1 MVLES
6 QFKSFMRTRG
16 CQHLPVRRNPPSCLS
31 GQIDCD
37 NQFNLNG
44 RVGVKPGRH
53 VLPAPVPQ
61 LQKHKASE
69 ANQDDEPRRSLQGR
83 AQAEQSAISAVGC
96 KQYGETGKG
105 QEHHRCEPAD
115 VEHSVEVY
123 PRFDEEGHL
132 RVEEFLTRQQQRSQD
147 LRQDHQ
153 E

>member
-1 MVLES
+1 M
-6 QFKSFMRTRG
+6 
-16 CQHLPVRRNPPSCLS
+16 N
-31 GQIDCD
+31 CD

-44 RVGVKPGRH
+44 HVGVKPGRH

-61 LQKHKASE
+61 VEKRIASE
-69 ANQDDEPRRSLQGR
+69 ANQDDEPRQSLHCR

-105 QEHHRCEPAD
+105 QQHHRCELTD
-115 VEHSVEVY
+115 VEHSVDVY
-123 PRFDEEGHL
+123 LRFDEERHL
-132 RVEEFLTRQQQRSQD
+132 RVEELLTRQDQGSQD